1 MSSTPEYN
9 NDNIKPEP
17 ILSQQNHE
25 DGHEDGLVPPPN
37 VDDAAFVRKIDMRVL
52 PMLFIIYFVA
62 FLDRVNISN
71 ALTMSM
77 PTDLN
82 LYGDRA
88 NIALLIFY
96 IPYIIFEIPSNIVM
110 KKLKP
115 HIWLS
120 GCIIAFGIVML
131 GQAFVKSYGGLIATR
146 FFLGLAECGIF
157 PGSFYLISF
166 WYKRAEAQKRFT
178 MYWSSVIFAG
188 AFGGLLASGIAKMDG
203 MRGLENWRWIFLLE
217 GIASILVGIFALFF
231 CADFPQQASW
241 LTEDE
246 KVAVIAK
253 TRNFE
258 DDDVSVTKADLVAS
272 SKDIKMYLAG
282 FMYFTIVVPIYAFS
296 YFAPTII
303 KALGYGTIQTQLHSV
318 PPFASA
324 LGLCIVVAY
333 FSDRFNIRL
342 PFILLGQLLIIIG
355 LAIML
360 TTHGKGHF
368 SAEYLGICFI
378 TMGAFSSG
386 AVIVCWVLM
395 NMRGHKERSIGSG
408 FVIGVGNAGGIVA
421 VFCFTKDDAPLYRR
435 GYWILMGITLAGV
448 VLSLLY
454 ALVIVRDRRRQ
465 IRAEGKVDKE
475 KILSL

>member
-17 ILSQQNHE
+17 ILSQQDHE
-25 DGHEDGLVPPPN
+25 DGPVPPPN
-37 VDDAAFVRKIDMRVL
+37 VDDAALVRKIDMRVL
-52 PMLFIIYFVA
+52 PMLFAIYLVA

-77 PTDLN
+77 PTDLD

-96 IPYIIFEIPSNIVM
+96 IPYILFEIPSNIVM

-131 GQAFVKSYGGLIATR
+131 GQAFVQSYGGLIATR

-217 GIASILVGIFALFF
+217 GIASILIGIFALFF

-246 KVAVIAK
+246 KAAVIAK

-258 DDDVSVTKADLVAS
+258 DDEVSVTKSDLIAS
-272 SKDIKMYLAG
+272 SKDLKLYLAG

-318 PPFASA
+318 PPFAAA
-324 LGLCIVVAY
+324 LGLCVVVAY
-333 FSDRFNIRL
+333 FSDRLNIRL
-342 PFILLGQLLIIIG
+342 PFILLGQILIIIG
-355 LAIML
+355 VAIML
-360 TTHGKGHF
+360 TTHGKSHF

-386 AVIVCWVLM
+386 AVIICWVLM
-395 NMRGHKERSIGSG
+395 NMQGHKERSIGSG
-408 FVIGVGNAGGIVA
+408 WVIGVGNAGGIVA
-421 VFCFTKDDAPLYRR
+421 VFCFTKDDAPLYHR

-448 VLSLLY
+448 VLTLLY

-465 IRAEGKVDKE
+465 VRDEGKVDKE
-475 KILSL
+475 KVLSL

>member
-1 MSSTPEYN
+1 MGIVPEGEN
-9 NDNIKPEP
+9 FNPELGSP
-17 ILSQQNHE
+17 DHSDENYLVNLS
-25 DGHEDGLVPPPN
+25 D
-37 VDDAAFVRKIDMRVL
+37 VDEAALLRKIDMRVM
-52 PMLFIIYFVA
+52 PMLFAIYFVA

-82 LYGDRA
+82 LYGDRE
-88 NIALLIFY
+88 NVALLIFY
-96 IPYIIFEIPSNIVM
+96 IPYIIFEIPSNVIM
-110 KKLKP
+110 KKVKP
-115 HIWLS
+115 HFWLS

-131 GQAFVKSYGGLIATR
+131 GQAFVQSYGGLIATR

-188 AFGGLLASGIAKMDG
+188 AFGGLLASAIAKMDG
-203 MRGLENWRWIFLLE
+203 LRGLENWRWIFLLE
-217 GIASILVGIFALFF
+217 GIASILIGIIAFFF

-241 LTEDE
+241 LTEKE
-246 KVAVIAK
+246 KAAVIAR
-253 TRNFE
+253 TRNHDE
-258 DDDVSVTKADLVAS
+258 DDAVITKSDLFEFS
-272 SKDIKMYLAG
+272 QDIKLYLAAI
-282 FMYFTIVVPIYAFS
+282 MYFCIVVPIYAFS

-324 LGLCIVVAY
+324 LGLCIVTAY
-333 FSDRFNIRL
+333 FSDRLGLRM
-342 PFILLGQLLIIIG
+342 PFILLGDLLIIIG

-360 TTHGKGHF
+360 TMHGEDNF
-368 SAEYLGICFI
+368 SPEYLGICFI

-386 AVIVCWVLM
+386 AVIICWVLM
-395 NMRGHKERSIGSG
+395 NMHGHKQRSFGSG

-421 VFCFTKDDAPLYRR
+421 VFCFTTDDAPLYKR
-435 GYWILMGITLAGV
+435 GYWILMGITLAGTVTTVLYGLV
-448 VLSLLY
+448 V
-454 ALVIVRDRRRQ
+454 ARERRRQ
-465 IRAEGKVDKE
+465 IQTEGKTDKE
-475 KILSL
+475 KVLSL

>member
-1 MSSTPEYN
+1 MGVTSEHNNIDLMGGSSRPSDDDGPTPR
-9 NDNIKPEP
+9 
-17 ILSQQNHE
+17 
-25 DGHEDGLVPPPN
+25 PN
-37 VDDAAFVRKIDMRVL
+37 LDEAALIRKIDIHVM
-52 PMLFIIYFVA
+52 PMLFAIYFVA

-77 PTDLN
+77 PDDLD
-82 LYGDRA
+82 LYGDRE
-88 NIALLIFY
+88 NVALLIFY

-131 GQAFVKSYGGLIATR
+131 GQAFVKSYSGLIATR

-188 AFGGLLASGIAKMDG
+188 AFGGLLASAIAKMDG

-217 GIASILVGIFALFF
+217 GIASILVGIAALFL

-241 LTEDE
+241 LSEDE
-246 KVAVIAK
+246 KAAVIAK
-253 TRNFE
+253 TSNYE
-258 DDDVSVTKADLVAS
+258 DDNASVTKSDLFEC
-272 SKDIKMYLAG
+272 SKNLKMYLGAI
-282 FMYFTIVVPIYAFS
+282 MYFCIVVPIYAFS

-303 KALGYGTIQTQLHSV
+303 KAMGYGTIQTQLHSV
-318 PPFASA
+318 PPFAA
-324 LGLCIVVAY
+324 AIGLCIITAY
-333 FSDRFNIRL
+333 LSDRWGIRY
-342 PFILLGQLLIIIG
+342 PFILLGDLLIIIG
-355 LAIML
+355 LALML
-360 TTHGKGHF
+360 TMHGTEHF
-368 SAEYLGICFI
+368 SAEYLGVCFI

-386 AVIVCWVLM
+386 AIIVCWVLM
-395 NMRGHKERSIGSG
+395 NMHGHKERSIGSG

-421 VFCFTKDDAPLYRR
+421 VFCFTKDDAPLYKR
-435 GYWILMGITLAGV
+435 GYWILMGVTLAGIVITILYGLV
-448 VLSLLY
+448 V
-454 ALVIVRDRRRQ
+454 ARERRRQ
-465 IRAEGKVDKE
+465 LRAEDKADSE